1 MHPMLSLRVS
11 IVATPIALAACLAA
25 AAAEPMPAPIAGFLE
40 RNCLGCHD
48 AEGKAGDMS
57 LAWREVDWSNPA
69 VARTLERIHRV
80 VSSGE
85 MPPESEAR
93 PDEQSRAAFLAWL
106 DEGLVTK
113 VPRRGTLLRR
123 LSRAEY
129 AKTVHTLLGIGA
141 VLPGTFP
148 EDTRTHGFDNVAEA
162 LVISPP
168 LLEAYADFAI
178 TLADQVFPPP
188 PPPLPPAK
196 LLRVAMADMSR
207 FEGRWGPSVIVVDGA
222 LRLANRQTY
231 SSPTS
236 FKVTAAGRYRV
247 HVRAVG
253 RNLAPD
259 QPLTLEFRRP
269 KKWKSFPVTA
279 SAVLDETF
287 EDVLVE
293 DDVISLGC
301 LDSPNDVASFDEA
314 VNFPASNLRRDILSR
329 FERQPRLLA
338 AWLAIHDEVP
348 APDGKSTTYR
358 LRVPDGL
365 PADVTRVLVTR
376 SLREAMARP
385 DLDLASA
392 TPDAAKRL
400 TATIY
405 PRSRS
410 RIDDETRADLYL
422 QAWSDQTF
430 VAEPAIDLL
439 TLEIEG
445 PLEDLAGAERRRSL
459 GERLSRGLLG
469 GPLPPPADEAAWLP
483 KGVGTMLSKAFR
495 RPATDEEVRDYVAVA
510 AEHRAEGHS
519 LEQSLHLV
527 LRSILTSP
535 HFIYRENR
543 EDGFTPHDLAS
554 RLSYLLTTAPPD
566 GRLLMAAKD
575 GSLTRPE
582 VLREQATRLLDSKQA
597 TDFITSFV
605 PQWLDTRG
613 IVAISPDPR
622 LGPYEAGYAFLLD
635 REITQFVDTLLREN
649 RPLTDFIDPDFMIT
663 NHRVAN
669 RFYDLGMA
677 ELPRE
682 KQWEMQRITIPR
694 GGRIGGL
701 LGLAGV
707 MMATANGV
715 DTHPV
720 VRGKW
725 LLENIVGEPPPPPPP
740 SVPALTPDTRDA
752 RTIRE
757 LMAAHTKDASC
768 AGCHKKMDPYG
779 LVLENY
785 DAIGRWRD
793 SYPVFATGAD
803 GKTITTPGL
812 PIDAAARLP
821 DGTLLRNVIDLKL
834 HLVAHVDRFAGCLAE
849 QLFIFGAGRVPD
861 YAERRELHTAADRV
875 LANKG
880 GFRDLVLA
888 VIETESF
895 RTR

>member
-1 MHPMLSLRVS
+1 MHLMRLA
-11 IVATPIALAACLAA
+11 IVTVPLALAASLAA
-25 AAAEPMPAPIAGFLE
+25 AAVEPLPEPIAGFLE

-48 AEGKAGDMS
+48 AEGKAGNVS
-57 LAWREVDWSNPA
+57 LAWTQVDWSNA
-69 VARTLERIHRV
+69 ASARTLERIHRV
-80 VSSGE
+80 VSGGE
-85 MPPESEAR
+85 MPPESEPR

-106 DEGLVTK
+106 DDGLVAK
-113 VPRRGTLLRR
+113 VPRRGTPLRR

-141 VLPGTFP
+141 SLPGTFP
-148 EDTRTHGFDNVAEA
+148 EDTREHGFDNVAEA

-168 LLEAYADFAI
+168 LLEAYTEFAI

-188 PPPLPPAK
+188 APPLPPAT
-196 LLRVAMADMSR
+196 LLRVDMADMSR
-207 FEGRWGPSVIVVDGA
+207 FEGRWGPSALVVDGA

-231 SSPTS
+231 SSPMN
-236 FKVTAAGRYRV
+236 FKVTAAGRYRL

-253 RNLAPD
+253 RSLQPK

-279 SAVLDETF
+279 DAVLDETF
-287 EDVLVE
+287 EDVLGE
-293 DDVISLGC
+293 DDVISVGC
-301 LDSPNDVASFDEA
+301 LDAPNDVASFDES

-365 PADVTRVLVTR
+365 PADVTKVLVTR
-376 SLREAMARP
+376 ALRDAMARP
-385 DLDLASA
+385 DLDLAAA
-392 TPDAAKRL
+392 TPEAAKRL
-400 TATIY
+400 MATIY

-430 VAEPAIDLL
+430 AAEPAIDLL
-439 TLEIEG
+439 DLEIEG
-445 PLEDLAGAERRRSL
+445 PLEDLAGEERRRSL
-459 GERLSRGLLG
+459 GKRLSNNLLS
-469 GPLPPPADEAAWLP
+469 GPLPPPADEATWLP
-483 KGVGTMLSKAFR
+483 KGVGTMLTKAFR
-495 RPATDEEVRDYVAVA
+495 RPATEEEVRDYVAIA
-510 AEHRAEGHS
+510 AEHRAAGHS

-527 LRSILTSP
+527 LRTILTSP
-535 HFIYRENR
+535 HFIFRENR
-543 EDGFTPHDLAS
+543 QDGFTPHDLAS

-566 GRLLMAAKD
+566 GRLLMAAND
-575 GSLTRPE
+575 GSLAKPE
-582 VLREQATRLLDSKQA
+582 VLRDHATRLLDSKQA
-597 TDFITSFV
+597 ADFIGSFV

-613 IVAISPDPR
+613 IFAISPDPR

-635 REITQFVDTLLREN
+635 KEITQFVETLLREN

-677 ELPRE
+677 DLPRE
-682 KQWEMQRITIPR
+682 KQWDMQRISIPR
-694 GGRIGGL
+694 GGRVGGL
-701 LGLAGV
+701 IGLAGV

-740 SVPALTPDTRDA
+740 SVPALTPDTRA
-752 RTIRE
+752 AKTIRQ

-793 SYPVFATGAD
+793 TYPVFTTGAD

-812 PIDAAARLP
+812 PVDASARLP
-821 DGTLLRNVIDLKL
+821 DGTHLTSVIDLKR
-834 HLVAHVDRFAGCLAE
+834 HLVAHVDQFAGCLAE
-849 QLFIFGAGRVPD
+849 QLFICGAGRVPD
-861 YAERRELHTAADRV
+861 YAERRELRTAADRV
-875 LANKG
+875 LVNKG

-888 VIETESF
+888 VIATESF
-895 RTR
+895 RAR